1 MENNHNQQ
9 KMFSSGLPQIDHG
22 SKFMD
27 FFFGTASYN
36 IWRWGTFLGL
46 RGHNLDMFPIGIH
59 QRESMLKTGFIFGR
73 PFEQLF
79 KNSSTWQGS
88 PPRNS
93 VAKVICD
100 GEASTYCLL
109 ASRSGPWGHIT
120 MRSGY
125 TAPVVLSKIWEG
137 SQMAYIFF
145 CGLHSIN
152 SSNSSYGFAL
162 GWDPSDFLALRA
174 ATEIGRG
181 NWAVAGSDG
190 LGTCLNDFDV
200 WKFNVGKTYY

>member
-109 ASRSGPWGHIT
+109 ASSIRSLGAHNHAF
-120 MRSGY
+120 RVYCSSG
-125 TAPVVLSKIWEG
+125 TFQNLGGVPN
-137 SQMAYIFF
+137 
-145 CGLHSIN
+145 GLH
-152 SSNSSYGFAL
+152 F
-162 GWDPSDFLALRA
+162 FLR
-174 ATEIGRG
+174 TPF
-181 NWAVAGSDG
+181 NQ
-190 LGTCLNDFDV
+190 FF
-200 WKFNVGKTYY
+200 KFFIWFLH